1 MPINHQA
8 TIIVVQW
15 EGIKV
20 LFMVQMAKISH
31 QSTILIVRP
40 FCPSWM
46 SMPFHGFFKGLMAFV
61 RGISSYLLLDEI
73 VEIVEVAESS

>member
-15 EGIKV
+15 DGIKV

-40 FCPSWM
+40 FYPSWM
-46 SMPFHGFFKGLMAFV
+46 SMPFHGFFKG
-61 RGISSYLLLDEI
+61 
-73 VEIVEVAESS
+73 